1 MSTAAPSTTAPGRRV
16 SWGELVAALLLAGL
30 GVYMLVDTAS
40 IRVLATANAV
50 GPRFFPYVVGGAA
63 TLVGLWLAIAV
74 LRGDRAEPEDSEDVD
89 LAQRTDWRAL
99 AGISG
104 IFLLYVLVIDP
115 LGYLLST
122 MLLFGG
128 TAFVLGARGPRS
140 LVLATVLVPL
150 TTFLIFTRLLGIYL
164 PNGVLQAVI

>member
-1 MSTAAPSTTAPGRRV
+1 MSTAAPLTTTRERRV

-30 GVYMLVDTAS
+30 GIYMLVDTAS

-63 TLVGLWLAIAV
+63 TLVGLWLAVAV

-104 IFLLYVLVIDP
+104 NFGLYILVIDP
-115 LGYLLST
+115 LGYLLAT

-128 TAFVLGARGPRS
+128 TAFVLGARRPRS
-140 LVLATVLVPL
+140 LVLATVVVPL
-150 TTFLIFTRLLGIYL
+150 VTFLIFTRLLGIYL